1 MSIVSEK
8 KVSEAL
14 SYLSID
20 PHPIALA
27 RKDVTDAE
35 NDMDELFAKLYRQ
48 QHEGSIKDRE
58 CAVHERD
65 VYQRARD
72 KVTEGMFELERHKAR
87 VKAAEMLI
95 EVWRSEN
102 ANIRAAERVR

>member
-1 MSIVSEK
+1 MIVSEK
-8 KVSEAL
+8 NVSDAL
-14 SYLSID
+14 SYLAID

-35 NDMDELFAKLYRQ
+35 NEARSIFASQFLKAG
-48 QHEGSIKDRE
+48 GSSVAAKEAEVNADAYYFAAKERE
-58 CAVHERD
+58 AEAILD
-65 VYQRARD
+65 
-72 KVTEGMFELERHKAR
+72 LERHKAR

-102 ANIRAAERVR
+102 ANVRAAERVR

>member
-1 MSIVSEK
+1 MIVSEK
-8 KVSEAL
+8 NVSDAL
-14 SYLSID
+14 AYLAQD

-35 NDMDELFAKLYRQ
+35 NASKETFAQAFLSAGGSVAAKESAATIDPCVIAAKDEEAEAILQ
-48 QHEGSIKDRE
+48 
-58 CAVHERD
+58 
-65 VYQRARD
+65 
-72 KVTEGMFELERHKAR
+72 LERHKAR

-102 ANIRAAERVR
+102 ANVRAAERVR

>member
-8 KVSEAL
+8 NVSDAL
-14 SYLSID
+14 AYLAID

-35 NDMDELFAKLYRQ
+35 NAAKNAHAVAFLESKGTSADARKADAECSQEYIEAKGDEASALL
-48 QHEGSIKDRE
+48 D
-58 CAVHERD
+58 
-65 VYQRARD
+65 
-72 KVTEGMFELERHKAR
+72 LERHKAR

-95 EVWRSEN
+95 SVWQSEN
-102 ANIRAAERVR
+102 ANMRAAERVR